1 MGDLMQPLLLR
12 NTEHPDSAAIGE
24 YLGIGGYGG
33 LEKALEMS
41 PVEVVEEVTK
51 SNLLGRGGAGFPTG
65 RKWEFAVR
73 AIGSPKYLI
82 CNADEGEP
90 GTFKDRVLMEKN
102 PHLLIEG
109 MVIASHAVGAEKGYI
124 YLRHEYPTAGER
136 LEHAINEAHEHG
148 FLGDAVR
155 GSSLSF
161 DIEIF
166 RGAGAYICGEET
178 ALIDSLEGRRGQPR
192 TRPPFPVTA
201 GLWGKPTIV
210 NNVETLCNIP
220 IILEIGGS
228 AYADIGSPASPGPK
242 LYCISGC
249 VQRPGLYESPMG
261 TGLRELI
268 YDHAGGMRNGHELKA
283 VIPGGLSTPILPADA
298 IDCAMDFASLV
309 EAGSALG
316 SAGVIV
322 MDDTVCMVQV
332 ARRAAQFYEVESC
345 GKCVPCREGTGWL
358 EKVLVRIESG
368 DAGMDDLE
376 LIDHVSGAI
385 LGNCFCPLGDSAAE
399 VVTAIVS
406 HFRGEFEA
414 HIRDG
419 VCELDA

>member
-1 MGDLMQPLLLR
+1 MQPLLLK
-12 NTEHPDSAAIGE
+12 NTDNPDSAGIEE
-24 YLGIGGYGG
+24 YLRVGGYRV

-41 PVEVVEEVTK
+41 SAEVVEEVTK

-73 AIGSPKYLI
+73 AAGSPKYLI

-109 MVIASHAVGAEKGYI
+109 MVIASHALGAEKGYI
-124 YLRHEYPTAGER
+124 YLRHEYPNAGACLER
-136 LEHAINEAHEHG
+136 AIDEAHEHG

-155 GSSLSF
+155 GSSLTF
-161 DIEIF
+161 DVEIF

-178 ALIDSLEGRRGQPR
+178 ALIDSIEGKRGQPR
-192 TRPPFPVTA
+192 IKPPFPVNA

-220 IILEIGGS
+220 IILEMGG
-228 AYADIGSPASPGPK
+228 AAFAEIGSPASPGPK
-242 LYCISGC
+242 LYSISGC
-249 VQRPGLYESPMG
+249 VQRPGLYEAPMG
-261 TGLRELI
+261 TSLRELI
-268 YDHAGGMRNGHELKA
+268 FDHAGGMRNGHNLKA
-283 VIPGGLSTPILPADA
+283 VIPGGLSTPVLPAA
-298 IDCAMDFASLV
+298 AVDCAMDFASMV

-322 MDDTVCMVQV
+322 MDDTVCMVGV
-332 ARRAAQFYEVESC
+332 ARRAARFYQVESC

-368 DAGMDDLE
+368 DASMADLE
-376 LIDHVSGAI
+376 LIENISDAI
-385 LGNCFCPLGDSAAE
+385 LGNTFCPLGDSAAD
-399 VVTAIVS
+399 VVTAIVK

-414 HIRDG
+414 HIRTG
-419 VCELDA
+419 ACELGA

>member
-1 MGDLMQPLLLR
+1 MGELMQPLLLR
-12 NTEHPDSAAIGE
+12 NTEHPNSAAIGE
-24 YLGIGGYGG
+24 YLRIGGYGA
-33 LEKALEMS
+33 LEKALDML
-41 PVEVVEEVTK
+41 PAEVVEEVKT

-65 RKWEFAVR
+65 RKWEYAVG
-73 AIGSPKYLI
+73 AQGSPKYLI

-161 DIEIF
+161 DIEVF

-192 TRPPFPVTA
+192 TRPPFPVNA

-261 TGLRELI
+261 TALRELI

-283 VIPGGLSTPILPADA
+283 VIPGGLSTPILPAEA

-322 MDDTVCMVQV
+322 MDDTVCMVRV
-332 ARRAAQFYEVESC
+332 ARRAAHFYEVESC

-376 LIDHVSGAI
+376 LIDDISGAI

-399 VVTAIVS
+399 VVTAIVK

-414 HIRDG
+414 HIKNG
-419 VCELDA
+419 VCDLEG

>member
-1 MGDLMQPLLLR
+1 MRQLLLR
-12 NTEHPDSAAIGE
+12 DTGHSGSTAIGE
-24 YLGIGGYGG
+24 YLRIGGYSA
-33 LEKALEMS
+33 LRKAIEMS
-41 PVEVVEEVTK
+41 PAEVVEEVTE

-65 RKWEFAVR
+65 RKWEFAVS
-73 AIGSPKYLI
+73 AQGSPKYLI

-109 MVIASHAVGAEKGYI
+109 MAIASHALGAKKGYI

-136 LEHAINEAHEHG
+136 LEQAINEAHEHG
-148 FLGDAVR
+148 FLGNAVG

-161 DIEIF
+161 DVEVF

-192 TRPPFPVTA
+192 TRPPFPAIA

-220 IILEIGGS
+220 IILEMGGS

-249 VQRPGLYESPMG
+249 VQRPGLYEAPMG
-261 TGLRELI
+261 TSLRELI
-268 YDHAGGMRNGHELKA
+268 YNHAGGMRNGHELKA
-283 VIPGGLSTPILPADA
+283 VIPGGLSTPVLPAEA
-298 IDCAMDFASLV
+298 IDCAMDFRSLV

-322 MDDTVCMVQV
+322 MDDSVCMVRV
-332 ARRAAQFYEVESC
+332 ARRAARFYEVESC

-358 EKVLVRIESG
+358 EKLLVRIESG
-368 DAGMDDLE
+368 DASMDELE
-376 LIDHVSGAI
+376 LVEDVSDAI
-385 LGNCFCPLGDSAAE
+385 LGNTFCPLGDSAAE
-399 VVTAIVS
+399 VVTAIVR
-406 HFRGEFEA
+406 HFRVEFET
-414 HIRDG
+414 HISTG
-419 VCELDA
+419 ACGLGA

>member
-1 MGDLMQPLLLR
+1 MRQLLLK
-12 NTEHPDSAAIGE
+12 NTDHPDSAAIDE
-24 YLGIGGYGG
+24 YLKVGGYRA
-33 LEKALEMS
+33 LEKALKMT
-41 PVEVVEEVTK
+41 PAEVVEEVQQ
-51 SNLLGRGGAGFPTG
+51 SSLLGRGGAGFPTG

-82 CNADEGEP
+82 SNADEGEP

-102 PHLLIEG
+102 PHLMIEG
-109 MVIASHAVGAEKGYI
+109 MVIASHALGSEMGYI
-124 YLRHEYPTAGER
+124 YLRHEYPTAGAR
-136 LEHAINEAHEHG
+136 LEKAIKEAYEHG
-148 FLGDAVR
+148 YLGDAVR
-155 GSSLSF
+155 GTSLRF
-161 DIEIF
+161 HLEIF

-178 ALIDSLEGRRGQPR
+178 ALIDSIEGRRGQPR
-192 TRPPFPVTA
+192 SKPPFPVNS

-220 IILEIGGS
+220 LILELGSS
-228 AYADIGSPASPGPK
+228 AYAEIGSPASPGPK
-242 LYCISGC
+242 LYCLSGC
-249 VQRPGLYESPMG
+249 VKKPGLYEAPMG

-283 VIPGGLSTPILPADA
+283 VIPGGLSTPVLPAEA
-298 IDCAMDFASLV
+298 VDCAMDFASLV

-322 MDDTVCMVQV
+322 MDDTVCMVRV
-332 ARRAAQFYEVESC
+332 ARRAAHFYEVESC

-358 EKVLVRIESG
+358 EKVLTRIESG
-368 DAGMDDLE
+368 DATMDDLA
-376 LIDHVSGAI
+376 LIEDVSAAI

-399 VVTAIVS
+399 VVSAIVKHS
-406 HFRGEFEA
+406 RGEFEA

-419 VCELDA
+419 VCDLEA